1 VIALFAGQAAVIPN
15 TEFLYVSLVPGQ
27 YPPTNPYLNK
37 ILGGKEVKQDIPD
50 LISQIKSIIKKTF

>member
-15 TEFLYVSLVPGQ
+15 TQFLYGWLVPGQ

-37 ILGGKEVKQDIPD
+37 ILRGKEVNQDIPD
-50 LISQIKSIIKKTF
+50 LIS